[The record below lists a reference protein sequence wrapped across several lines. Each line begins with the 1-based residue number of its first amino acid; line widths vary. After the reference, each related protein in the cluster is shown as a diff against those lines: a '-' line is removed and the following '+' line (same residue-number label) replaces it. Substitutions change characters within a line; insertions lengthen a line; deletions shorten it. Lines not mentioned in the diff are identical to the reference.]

1 MAYNMKGHELPG
13 PNQKQSPLKSSR
25 TGAEA
30 NKAIKVQ
37 GLKNVGMAGLT
48 MLALPMN
55 IAKGVQM
62 QQDTS
67 AKTPS
72 KKKSPLNKFGDGGM
86 LSTGRERDPETGKK
100 RNPPGDKIGKGMTH
114 YKQSLGMVLG
124 ASALMS
130 PYFRKLGSKAE
141 IG

>member
-1 MAYNMKGHELPG
+1 MKGHELPG
-13 PNQKQSPLKSSR
+13 PNQKQSP
-25 TGAEA
+25 